1 MHWLDILILTIVL
14 FFFLIGVSRG
24 LINQIFSLA
33 AVVGGIISGLLFYD
47 LAGKLLIE
55 KNLVETQSSALLIGF
70 ISVVILAFVIIQIL
84 GWIATRLIGKLHLG
98 WLNRLAGGV
107 VGIVI
112 GVVVTFLVLSWLNI
126 SVITSESAVNK
137 SKFFPHVKNGYDT
150 IIVLIPDDLG
160 KGYEQAKKR
169 IREEGEKAL
178 IHIKESDKPQ
188 SVGPKK

>member
-14 FFFLIGVSRG
+14 FFFLVGVSRG

-33 AVVGGIISGLLFYD
+33 AVIGGIVSGILFYD

-55 KNLVETQSSALLIGF
+55 NNLVQTQSSALLIGF
-70 ISVVILAFVIIQIL
+70 ISVVIASFIIIQIL
-84 GWIATRLIGKLHLG
+84 GWLATKLIGTLKLG

-126 SVITSESAVNK
+126 SVITSESAVGK
-137 SKFFPHVKNGYDT
+137 SKFYPHVKSSYDT
-150 IIVLIPDDLG
+150 IVVLIPDDLRN
-160 KGYEQAKKR
+160 GYEQAKKK
-169 IREEGEKAL
+169 IAEEGEKAI
-178 IHIKESDKPQ
+178 IHIKESDKPE